1 MTRFTHTSFPALYSI
16 VLSVSLAFAGCS
28 SDEPSS
34 VANDTLSETNAAN
47 TASAENVFYY
57 IPSPIEMADLLR
69 RAGAGYDKDL
79 PNQPENVS
87 RYTTTTSQAL
97 NLGIYGADLS
107 FAGIMNQTA
116 ETMTFMNCA
125 NKLAEGLHVSA
136 AFSPSLRDR
145 LEANMSSRDSV
156 LNIITN
162 AYWDCDALL
171 HENNQQYA
179 SALMIAGGWIEG
191 LYLACRVAEK
201 TNNNEIRIRI
211 AEQRFSL
218 DKLINLLNSHKNAD
232 LQALAADLKELKAV
246 YDKLPAPPET
256 SATEENG
263 ITVIGAEDDVK
274 PISLNALEF
283 KAIYDKVKAIR
294 EKIVTRT

>member
-1 MTRFTHTSFPALYSI
+1 MTHFTHTAFPAFRMAVFACL
-16 VLSVSLAFAGCS
+16 LALAACGGEENTAATT
-28 SDEPSS
+28 DTLPD
-34 VANDTLSETNAAN
+34 NDTAQ

-79 PNQPENVS
+79 PNLPDNVS
-87 RYTTTTSQAL
+87 RYTSTTSQAL
-97 NLGIYGADLS
+97 NLGIYGADVS
-107 FAGIMNQTA
+107 FSGIMGQTA
-116 ETMTFMNCA
+116 ETMTFMSCA
-125 NKLAEGLHVSA
+125 NKLAEGLHVSS
-136 AFSPSLRDR
+136 AFPPALRDR
-145 LEANMSSRDSV
+145 LETNMGSRDSV

-171 HENNQQYA
+171 HENNQQHA

-218 DKLINLLNSHKNAD
+218 DKLIDLLNSRKHND
-232 LQALAADLKELKAV
+232 LTALANELKELQAI
-246 YDKLPAPPET
+246 YAKLPPPA
-256 SATEENG
+256 ATTAKEENG

-274 PISLNALEF
+274 PVSLNALEF
-283 KAIYDKVKAIR
+283 KAIFDKVKAIR

>member
-1 MTRFTHTSFPALYSI
+1 MTRFTRITSVPVRLAVFVCA
-16 VLSVSLAFAGCS
+16 LAFAGCNNDDTS
-28 SDEPSS
+28 ST
-34 VANDTLSETNAAN
+34 VNDTLPEINAAN

-69 RAGAGYDKDL
+69 RAGAGYDKDIL
-79 PNQPENVS
+79 NQPENVS
-87 RYTTTTSQAL
+87 RYTSTTSQAL

-116 ETMTFMNCA
+116 ETMMFMNCA
-125 NKLAEGLHVSA
+125 NKLANGLHVSS
-136 AFSPSLRDR
+136 AFSPSLHDR

-218 DKLINLLNSHKNAD
+218 DKLIDLLNSHNNAD
-232 LQALAADLKELKAV
+232 LQALAVDLTELKDI
-246 YDKLPAPPET
+246 YDKLPSPPET
-256 SATEENG
+256 NAKEENG

-274 PISLNALEF
+274 PVSLNALEF
-283 KAIYDKVKAIR
+283 KAIYDKVTAIR
-294 EKIVTRT
+294 QKIVTRT

>member
-1 MTRFTHTSFPALYSI
+1 MTRIKFAASPALY
-16 VLSVSLAFAGCS
+16 VFALLAALAFAGCTN
-28 SDEPSS
+28 DETSNTVS
-34 VANDTLSETNAAN
+34 DTLTDANAAN

-79 PNQPENVS
+79 PNAPENVS
-87 RYTTTTSQAL
+87 RYTTTTAQAL

-116 ETMTFMNCA
+116 ETMTFMSCT
-125 NKLAEGLHVSA
+125 NKLAEGLHVTA
-136 AFSPSLRDR
+136 AFSPALRNR
-145 LEANMSSRDSV
+145 LEANMGSRDSV

-218 DKLINLLNSHKNAD
+218 DKLIDLLNSHKNAD
-232 LQALAADLKELKAV
+232 LQALAADLLELKKE

-256 SATEENG
+256 SAKEENG
-263 ITVIGAEDDVK
+263 ITVIGAEDDIK
-274 PISLNALEF
+274 PVSLNALEF
-283 KAIYDKVKAIR
+283 KAIFDKVKVIR
-294 EKIVTRT
+294 QKIVTRT